1 MKLISIYFLCWIAPT
16 IIFFYLPVPAN
27 ISSFQHSLTLYL
39 FIGVYL
45 FLASSLSFWLMKKV
59 LAMSTRSAYIHCAS
73 VIAVFG
79 AAAWYSVSAGMP
91 RIIPASLITAI
102 LLFCST
108 VLGTALSVAVK
119 RLGELIPVCVT
130 AAVAD
135 VTSVFKGPTKNMVE
149 DLTAYYE
156 HGMQGSPP
164 LIDSFL
170 IKVGVPGYSVPIPLF
185 GVTDWILLIL
195 LSSSLLRLEKTDNIL
210 PNSSRR
216 SNFVFLPVTV
226 LALYVALIIAQI
238 THMFIPA
245 MVFIS
250 AVFMLFLVIKHS
262 VHRQL
267 KRGDFFY
274 SIIFPVAAA
283 SMILLFSSV
292 G

>member
-1 MKLISIYFLCWIAPT
+1 MKLIIFYFLCWIVPS
-16 IIFFYLPVPAN
+16 ILFFYLPVPAN
-27 ISSFQHSLTLYL
+27 ISSFQHSLTLYF

-45 FLASSLSFWLMKKV
+45 LLASSMSFWLMKKI
-59 LAMSTRSAYIHCAS
+59 LTMSTGSAYMHCAM

-79 AAAWYSVSAGMP
+79 AAAWYSDSTAMP

-119 RLGELIPVCVT
+119 RLGELVPVCIT

-135 VTSVFKGPTKNMVE
+135 VTSVFMGPTKNMVE

-164 LIDSFL
+164 LIDSIL

-210 PNSSRR
+210 PRNGRR

-226 LALYVALIIAQI
+226 LALYVALIFAQI
-238 THMFIPA
+238 THTFIPA

-250 AVFMLFLVIKHS
+250 SIFILFLVVKLG

-267 KRGDFFY
+267 RRGDFFY